1 MLHTR
6 LADCCVCFT
15 YSVGDTRTMDLTR
28 REMAAVLLKK
38 WYDLHNSSEEEVNDY
53 VVHWL
58 EHLIGNHS
66 LREWPSSMIQAAMEG
81 GPNSRMKTRN
91 IVRFTLFF
99 LGNWNSLLC
108 AGTWILARLACSD
121 TKKKMHKAK
130 QTVVLLLNVHKIAYQ
145 IEQNCPDRPNIC
157 YAG

>member
-1 MLHTR
+1 M
-6 LADCCVCFT
+6 A
-15 YSVGDTRTMDLTR
+15 LTR
-28 REMAAVLLKK
+28 KEMAQILLQK
-38 WYDLHNSSEEEVNDY
+38 WNDLHNSSEEEVNDY

-130 QTVVLLLNVHKIAYQ
+130 QTVVLLLNVHKIATNKGENLKYFDMMERTTLSL
-145 IEQNCPDRPNIC
+145 IRGEPEEQFV
-157 YAG
+157 